1 MNCKNALPIPVALC
15 LGNRDCSG
23 DCGNGSGGNGNGS
36 GNCGGNGN
44 GDHSCNHPNITL
56 TDEISLDRSDI
67 AASAKAVKKAVT
79 KAEIELDTHIADT
92 SHHETSFD
100 AHNADANAHKV
111 LLNPIKASLSEHDAE
126 INAQALALTEH
137 KNDLN
142 AHGNTGGSGSSAS
155 CTGYIGEY
163 KEFNRR
169 SPFLGWAIRNGA
181 LLANAEVNHPELW
194 AYLQEED
201 NAWLLKTEAEWQEL
215 IHADGMGG
223 ANAFVLDTVE
233 KTIRL
238 PDTRGDYIAGA
249 GWNSKLV
256 GDCDEDAIRNISG
269 SIGSYAFGP
278 NTYYTEAFFNSKGFS
293 RGSYSNT
300 VANPSCVIGFDAS
313 RVVPTDTRNHPAT
326 IYMLPC
332 VYIGMP
338 ACPPEVEIVPTSE
351 AELITA

>member
-15 LGNRDCSG
+15 LGNRSCSG
-23 DCGNGSGGNGNGS
+23 NCGNGSGGNGNCG

-44 GDHSCNHPNITL
+44 GNHSCNHPSITL

-79 KAEIELDTHIADT
+79 KAEIELDMHIADT
-92 SHHETSFD
+92 SHHAASFD

-142 AHGNTGGSGSSAS
+142 AHGNTGGNVS

-163 KEFNRR
+163 KDFNRR

-215 IHADGMGG
+215 IHANGMGG

-256 GDCDEDAIRNISG
+256 GDCDGDAIRNMAGSWPG
-269 SIGSYAFGP
+269 FNSIGNISNKVLISSNGGYRRYHP
-278 NTYYTEAFFNSKGFS
+278 MTNTHDSHTWGVNSFN
-293 RGSYSNT
+293 
-300 VANPSCVIGFDAS
+300 AS
-313 RVVPTDTRNHPAT
+313 HVVPTDIRNHPAT
-326 IYMLPC
+326 MYQLPC
-332 VYIGMP
+332 VYIGLP
-338 ACPPEVEIVPTSE
+338 ACPPEEEIVPTPE